1 MPTLKTSLGL
11 AMVATVLVPFITVS
25 AYAATIVAA
34 AMIAP

>member
-1 MPTLKTSLGL
+1 MQTLKTSLGL
-11 AMVATVLVPFITVS
+11 AVVATVLVPFVTLS

>member
-1 MPTLKTSLGL
+1 VRTLKTSLGL
-11 AMVATVLVPFITVS
+11 VVAATVLVPFVTLS

>member
-1 MPTLKTSLGL
+1 MQILKTSLGL
-11 AMVATVLVPFITVS
+11 VMVATVLVPLVTVS